1 MAQFAEI
8 FHLNVVTSLTN
19 ASFIQIQRLHH
30 TLRMQWRIQE
40 FPEGEYQPL
49 RRWTNLL
56 FGNIF
61 AENCMKIKE
70 TGPRE
75 GAHVPSAPLI
85 YQ

>member
-1 MAQFAEI
+1 
-8 FHLNVVTSLTN
+8 
-19 ASFIQIQRLHH
+19 
-30 TLRMQWRIQE
+30 MQWRIQE

-75 GAHVPSAPLI
+75 GEHVPSAPLI